1 MSDFHYIYY
10 SLKSRFLNSSLSIL
24 LTSFGLLIALLIS
37 QFSNHVENRIN
48 EDGKG
53 IDIVVGA
60 KGSPLQLVLSTIY
73 HIDIPTGNI
82 SYKSAQEISKN
93 PLIEKAIPIALGDN
107 WKGHRIVGTSLDY
120 IKHFNAQI
128 QKGKLWENDFE
139 MVAGANINVK
149 LNDNIVG
156 AHGITGDGGVHDEQN
171 YKIVG
176 ILKSTNSVLDR
187 LLFTSVNSVLEI
199 HGLDHLDHHEEE
211 EHHDHHEEEEHHDHH
226 KEEDDHKDHGAK
238 ENKNNW
244 EYKKIKNSLKT
255 EKLHTNSSLEPEIT
269 ALLIKTKSPIANIN
283 LPRSIN
289 RETNLQAANPAL
301 EITRL
306 TAMLGLGSK
315 SFTFLSFLLISIAI
329 LSIFS
334 GLASNLDNRMGDL
347 AILRAIGYSKKRIFK
362 IIAMEGAVIV
372 FFGIFLG
379 IIMGVFSFEILSE
392 LITPLNVSEAKF
404 SFDNDFYIINSLV
417 LIAGFIA
424 SIVPAIKGSKIS
436 VANQLS
442 QNI

>member
-1 MSDFHYIYY
+1 M
-10 SLKSRFLNSSLSIL
+10 
-24 LTSFGLLIALLIS
+24 IS

-211 EHHDHHEEEEHHDHH
+211 EHHDHHEEE
-226 KEEDDHKDHGAK
+226 
-238 ENKNNW
+238 
-244 EYKKIKNSLKT
+244 
-255 EKLHTNSSLEPEIT
+255 
-269 ALLIKTKSPIANIN
+269 
-283 LPRSIN
+283 R
-289 RETNLQAANPAL
+289 
-301 EITRL
+301 
-306 TAMLGLGSK
+306 
-315 SFTFLSFLLISIAI
+315 
-329 LSIFS
+329 
-334 GLASNLDNRMGDL
+334 AS
-347 AILRAIGYSKKRIFK
+347 
-362 IIAMEGAVIV
+362 
-372 FFGIFLG
+372 
-379 IIMGVFSFEILSE
+379 
-392 LITPLNVSEAKF
+392 
-404 SFDNDFYIINSLV
+404 
-417 LIAGFIA
+417 
-424 SIVPAIKGSKIS
+424 
-436 VANQLS
+436 
-442 QNI
+442 